1 MRHHQ
6 TLLTGL
12 GTYLD
17 IYLIRE
23 DDPDPVIIRV
33 TRLRH
38 VHGSLE
44 VHPGQLGLS
53 DRDARG
59 AVHLLLDLL
68 PLVLEL
74 PHWRQ
79 QTWVLV
85 LPELNGLNCP
95 EVCFLNEDIAGTNIH
110 IVHDAVPIT
119 VLLTRV
125 SDSITIRI
133 FLAGVTDDWAVVLTV
148 LHPIIVS
155 ILVTS
160 IAQAVTVSVKLV
172 SVGCVGAGVMGIRN
186 TVLIRA
192 SNQGSRRL
200 REVLQSRR
208 RTLLRPSPD

>member
-23 DDPDPVIIRV
+23 DDPDPVIIWV

-53 DRDARG
+53 YRDARG

-85 LPELNGLNCP
+85 LPELNGLNRP
-95 EVCFLNEDIAGTNIH
+95 EVCFLNEEIAGTNIH
-110 IVHDAVPIT
+110 IVQDAIPIT

-133 FLAGVTDDWAVVLTV
+133 FLARVTHDWAVVLTV

-160 IAQAVTVSVKLV
+160 ITQAVTVSVKLV

-192 SNQGSRRL
+192 SNEGSRRW
-200 REVLQSRR
+200 
-208 RTLLRPSPD
+208 